1 MSKTIRKYGYFLL
14 CGFVV
19 LLTTGFVQGTIQQS
33 RDPSINSLYETIL
46 FCILAYGTVALSV
59 WILFKIFK
67 KMAVDGLISL
77 KTTKARIMRK
87 ESARTLWPAEEI
99 LTVGELKEVLATISN
114 DDSHLASHFGNKE
127 KPVSMVKRVE
137 IDTTFSDSKGTWC
150 YILDLLEM

>member
-1 MSKTIRKYGYFLL
+1 
-14 CGFVV
+14 
-19 LLTTGFVQGTIQQS
+19 
-33 RDPSINSLYETIL
+33 
-46 FCILAYGTVALSV
+46 
-59 WILFKIFK
+59 
-67 KMAVDGLISL
+67 
-77 KTTKARIMRK
+77 MRK